1 MREKVAESLIVA
13 ENFLDLSNEMNI
25 QIREACVCMLSH
37 FSHVRLFAT
46 LWTIARHYPLS
57 IVPCRQEY
65 WSGLQCSPP
74 RIFLTQGSNPHLWHL
89 LHWEVGFFLPLAP
102 LGKPSRNPMLLLLS
116 RFSRPQRWQPTRL
129 PCPWDSPG
137 KNTEVGPISFSN
149 S

>member
-65 WSGLQCSPP
+65 WSGL
-74 RIFLTQGSNPHLWHL
+74 
-89 LHWEVGFFLPLAP
+89 
-102 LGKPSRNPMLLLLS
+102 
-116 RFSRPQRWQPTRL
+116 
-129 PCPWDSPG
+129 PCPPPGDLPDPGTKPRSLALQVDSLPSEPRQG
-137 KNTEVGPISFSN
+137 VRGVREACLIILGYLARRG
-149 S
+149 